1 MPASLLQRLGQG
13 NLRLIEVATSSRKEK
28 NMNRINGTMLVVVGL
43 VLLDGTAPAQSKDQT
58 VPIDDTRSPR
68 FFGRPAMAQSN
79 NQTVAL
85 DKSESGQSSC
95 KEAKGNFPEFWG
107 GGGES
112 PGTISNGGWLN
123 GTTLAVFTSAGFPTP
138 VPTQFTYTAAFTI
151 TTGQGLLKG
160 TRTFLTDVGTGWA
173 VDMTIID
180 PNASTGRFAG
190 ATGVLYV
197 YQIKRNTDPAPTT
210 YHSVIVGLV
219 CFAGGMEPRDR

>member
-1 MPASLLQRLGQG
+1 
-13 NLRLIEVATSSRKEK
+13 
-28 NMNRINGTMLVVVGL
+28 MNRMNGMMFVVVGL
-43 VLLDGTAPAQSKDQT
+43 IVLDGAAPAQSKDQT

-79 NQTVAL
+79 NQTVSPEFVAF
-85 DKSESGQSSC
+85 DQSKSEQGNC
-95 KEAKGNFPEFWG
+95 KEAKGKFAEFWG
-107 GGGES
+107 GGGDS

-138 VPTQFTYTAAFTI
+138 VSTQFTYTAAFTL

-160 TRTFLTDVGTGWA
+160 TRTFLTDVGTGWG

-190 ATGVLYV
+190 AKGVLYV
-197 YQIKRNTDPAPTT
+197 YELESNAAPAPTN
-210 YHSVIVGLV
+210 YLSQIVGLI
-219 CFAGGMEPRDR
+219 CFAGGTEPRDR